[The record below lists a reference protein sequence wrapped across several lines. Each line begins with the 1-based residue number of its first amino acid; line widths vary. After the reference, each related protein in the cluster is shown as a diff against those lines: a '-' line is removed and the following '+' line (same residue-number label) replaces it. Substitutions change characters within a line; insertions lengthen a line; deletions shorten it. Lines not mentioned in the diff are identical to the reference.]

1 MRTHRKCTHETNKKT
16 TVLARVSEILAR
28 PTVTR
33 NWSWCSVL
41 LVQACPARRFTSF
54 HAAYGWCCPRDRF
67 RILRRSSLKRSC
79 SRLPVSPMC
88 RQLQRRQEMQH
99 TTFSNWQLKWS
110 RMLCALFG
118 PCTKVWEAICLH
130 ATRPPAGQWIGISE
144 RQRGIGGVYK
154 DITEVSL
161 GSIWY
166 QRGFGENPGPED
178 KMLKLSSKIRLVPTL
193 NALPT
198 RL

>member
-1 MRTHRKCTHETNKKT
+1 MKYS
-16 TVLARVSEILAR
+16 LDPQSQEIE
-28 PTVTR
+28 VDVQSF
-33 NWSWCSVL
+33 WSKRAQPEDSPHFML
-41 LVQACPARRFTSF
+41 LMA
-54 HAAYGWCCPRDRF
+54 DRF
-67 RILRRSSLKRSC
+67 RVLRRCSLKRSR
-79 SRLPVSPMC
+79 SRLPLSPMY

-118 PCTKVWEAICLH
+118 PCTRVWEAMCLH
-130 ATRPPAGQWIGISE
+130 ATRPPAGQWTGIGE

-166 QRGFGENPGPED
+166 QRGFGVNPACPEPED